1 MSGDPGSFSSL
12 LIQLALIVVLTII
25 NAFFAAAEMAI
36 VSVNRNKMETEAEEG
51 SRSAKKILVVMNE
64 STDYLATIQVAI
76 TFAGFFSSATAA
88 DSLVQYIEPFFW
100 RVKLGKQ
107 YFSYFN
113 HNCYFLCIIS
123 FW

>member
-25 NAFFAAAEMAI
+25 NAFFLRQQKWQLSLLIGTRWKLRQKRA
-36 VSVNRNKMETEAEEG
+36 VDQL
-51 SRSAKKILVVMNE
+51 KKILVVMNE

-88 DSLVQYIEPFFW
+88 DSLVQYIEPFF
-100 RVKLGKQ
+100 LAG
-107 YFSYFN
+107 
-113 HNCYFLCIIS
+113 
-123 FW
+123 